1 MYSIPNFGLVHCSM
15 SDSNCCFLTCIQVPQ
30 EAGEVVWYFH
40 IFKYFPQFVLIHT
53 IKGFSVANE
62 AEVDVFLELS
72 CSFNDSVDVG
82 NLTDLWFLCLL

>member
-62 AEVDVFLELS
+62 AEVDVFL
-72 CSFNDSVDVG
+72 D
-82 NLTDLWFLCLL
+82 FLCFSMI